1 MAEPKING
9 IMRIVDGSTNLRT
22 LKELNTLLTTLNNN
36 LTTLMNF
43 STSEQIVGKWIDGK
57 TLYRK
62 VLTKTSNGSARDVSI
77 PTPNNID
84 TMVHMEVMGIRNGE
98 QTPFPNNSISY
109 ANGSI
114 PRSAVFLDKNASW
127 NPNHI
132 YVVEVLN
139 YTYFFAIIYYTKV

>member
-1 MAEPKING
+1 MAEPKITG
-9 IMRIVDGSTNLRT
+9 AMRIVDGSTNLRT

-84 TMVHMEVMGIRNGE
+84 TMVHMDVMGIRNGE
-98 QTPFPNNSISY
+98 QTPIPNISISY
-109 ANGSI
+109 TSGNT
-114 PRSAVFLDKNASW
+114 PHSAVFLDRKAGW

-132 YVVEVLN
+132 YVVEVLD

>member
-1 MAEPKING
+1 MAEPKITG
-9 IMRIVDGSTNLRT
+9 AMRIVDGSTNLRT

-77 PTPNNID
+77 STPSNID
-84 TMVHMEVMGIRNGE
+84 TMVHMEVMGIKMENKHR
-98 QTPFPNNSISY
+98 FLI
-109 ANGSI
+109 I
-114 PRSAVFLDKNASW
+114 PYHTLMVIYHVLRYFLIKM
-127 NPNHI
+127 PHGI
-132 YVVEVLN
+132 Q
-139 YTYFFAIIYYTKV
+139 IIYM

>member
-1 MAEPKING
+1 MAEPKITG
-9 IMRIVDGSTNLRT
+9 AMRIVDGSTNLRT

-62 VLTKTSNGSARDVSI
+62 VLTKTSSGSARDVSI
-77 PTPNNID
+77 STPSNID

-98 QTPFPNNSISY
+98 QTPLPNNSISY
-109 ANGSI
+109 TSGNT

-132 YVVEVLN
+132 YVVEVLD

>member
-1 MAEPKING
+1 MAEPKITG
-9 IMRIVDGSTNLRT
+9 AMRIVDGSTNLRT

-84 TMVHMEVMGIRNGE
+84 TMVHMDVMGIRNGE
-98 QTPFPNNSISY
+98 QTPLPNNSISY
-109 ANGSI
+109 ASGNT
-114 PRSAVFLDKNASW
+114 PHSAVFLDRKAGW

-132 YVVEVLN
+132 YVVEVLD